1 MKFRLLAPTAAGL
14 ILGSLLAAAAASS
27 PHTRFIQLRN
37 DVIPT
42 KPLRAA
48 ERAPAAPASQAP
60 VTGLFLVQFEGP
72 VQPEWREQLAA
83 MGVALLEPVPT
94 DAFVA
99 RCDQARPGLLRTLP
113 FIHWMGPYRPEHKVH
128 RGLADQ
134 AKGRAADGPLD
145 VAVLLAPRLPASELA
160 EVRRAFSAIR
170 QESNHRSGPILRGR
184 IPAGRLEALA
194 RSEAVL
200 WIEPAPAMKL
210 YDEVASKIVAGDG
223 GPNTLLT
230 MSLGYD
236 GAGVRVAVA
245 DSGLHNGEAASMHP
259 DLFGRT
265 PAFFYYGN
273 LTDAADEH
281 SHGTHVAGI
290 VAGNGATG
298 EVDEFGA
305 LYGLGVAPGASII
318 AQRLFDAAGNYEPPS
333 SFDRMTRD
341 AVRVGAD
348 IGSNSWG
355 DDTQGRYDL
364 SAREFDLLV
373 RDADWLAEGDQ
384 PYILEFSAGNAGPG
398 TQTIGS
404 PAVAKNVIAT
414 GAVENDR
421 QDFLIYADGPDAM
434 ADFSSRGPCEDG
446 RIKPDVVAPGTWI
459 ASLQSASATDQ
470 YAWSPISPNY
480 QYQGGTSQAGPHAS
494 GAAAVF
500 VQYYRQTHTNLTPSP
515 ALVKAALINSAV
527 DCYDEFGT
535 GPVPNNDEGW
545 GRIDLVELLDSTRTY
560 QFLDQSV
567 LLTTGQQYEQ
577 RILVDTQDEPLKIT
591 LVYTDAAGFPGAIP
605 ALVNDLD
612 LEVVGPNGRVYR
624 GNSFAN
630 GESVPDTVASDDR
643 NNVEA
648 VHLWTPIPGEYVIRV
663 RARNVVTDARADTPG
678 LDQDF
683 ALVVSASIAP
693 PGTGILTFDRLSYR
707 APDQMRLALVDH
719 NLAGAPNATIAL
731 SSTTETTPE
740 TLLLQASGPAGN
752 FTGTVATVT
761 GPPAP
766 DGRLQVSH
774 GDVIEARY
782 QDAAPPATRLFTA
795 QADLLPPL
803 ISNLH
808 VTNRFGRAEVRWTTD
823 EPASSLVVYGSNLP
837 LSLSLTG
844 VTFATSHAVPLTGLV
859 SGTTNFFYLVCADVA
874 GNRVTN
880 DNNGELFVVVPP
892 RAPAILM
899 VDGFVEDFLIDPPP
913 DLGNYTRCLDQLG
926 LSYDVWK
933 IETEPQPITAADLR
947 PYRVVLWRLPE
958 FSLSRPTF
966 TAGERAALI
975 EYLNGGGGLFVASME
990 AASRLDDTGA
1000 QSFRKEVLH
1009 IADFEVDAGV
1019 PDAEGVPD
1027 DPIGDGLFFS
1037 LDYTFDYFGFD
1048 FSDTLTPGPNA
1059 AGILYKSGTGKYAG
1073 IRFPRAGVD
1082 SPARV
1087 VYLGFPFDA
1096 IPADEPPPGDRTT
1109 LMRRVL
1115 VFLAPGLN
1123 GEGSIVF
1130 DRGAYTIPSQVTL
1143 EIADSDLEGQ
1153 SQATATFYTET
1164 LPAGTPLTLAA
1175 TTRPGIFRGTVSL
1188 SATPSGSPTEFVVR
1202 DGETIRATYFDSSL
1216 NALVTAQAL
1225 IETNPPSI
1233 SLVSATPGYV
1243 DALITW
1249 ETSELADSTVQ
1260 FGESPL
1266 LGRSAASDELTD
1278 YHEINLYQLQP
1289 DRTYY
1294 FRVISRDRAGNVAMD
1309 DNGGR
1314 LYTFRTLAPLQP
1326 PWYDNLEHG
1335 STNWVVYTPE
1345 ESEIGWQLGQPNP
1358 LFGTPANS
1366 PVNCWAANLNYAFI
1380 SQVESYLISPAI
1392 VLTGGNQAVLRFAQ
1406 TYDFTYPFEFDI
1418 FHAGEVL
1425 LIPNDA
1431 LAPITLAEYSDDL
1444 ADWHE
1449 VEFDLSPHLGKVV
1462 YIAWH
1467 YFMLSFDPWPR
1478 MGWMVDDIS
1487 ITVSNVQPGTVV
1499 ITNNLWQAGYSL
1511 SGPLSTNAGGRF
1523 LALSNA
1529 PPGSYTIEYADLA
1542 YYQTPAA
1549 QTKLLA
1555 EGGTVTFNG
1564 VYTLADA
1571 NGNGIPDDWE
1581 QRYFGNV
1588 SAHRSNTTDTDGD
1601 GMSDWAEFVA
1611 GTDPNSPPRAFNLLA
1626 RQTSGNTLR
1635 LEWASVPGQQY
1646 RVLQTTNF
1654 SGWTPYTSWSEATST
1669 VSRLDIPIPTGAAPA
1684 FYRVQAG
1691 ATNSP
1696 AGLPPN
1702 LRLTV
1707 APSTNNTLRLSWP
1720 SAAGRGY
1727 RLLSSTNAINWIPA
1741 TGWFRA
1747 LATTTSATN
1756 LPVPVSPQFYRLEV
1770 QP

>member
-1 MKFRLLAPTAAGL
+1 MKFCLLARTVAGL
-14 ILGSLLAAAAASS
+14 TLGCLVAASAAPAS
-27 PHTRFIQLRN
+27 QIRFIQLRN
-37 DVIPT
+37 AIIPT
-42 KPLRAA
+42 KPSKAA
-48 ERAPAAPASQAP
+48 DQSSAAFAPQAP
-60 VTGLFLVQFEGP
+60 VTGLFLIQFQGP
-72 VQPEWREQLAA
+72 VQPEWREQLASL
-83 MGVALLEPVPT
+83 GVALLEPVPT
-94 DAFVA
+94 HAFVA
-99 RCDQARPGLLRTLP
+99 RCEQARPGVLRALP
-113 FIHWMGPYRPEHKVH
+113 FVHWVGPYRPEHKLH
-128 RGLADQ
+128 RGLAEQ
-134 AKGRAADGPLD
+134 AKGRAADKSLD
-145 VAVLLAPRLPASELA
+145 VAILVASRVPPGEVA
-160 EVRRAFSAIR
+160 EVRRAFAAIR

-184 IPAGRLEALA
+184 IPVGRLEALA

-200 WIEPAPAMKL
+200 WIEPAPEMKL
-210 YDEVASKIVAGDG
+210 YDEIASKIVAGDG

-230 MSLGYD
+230 ESLGFD
-236 GAGVRVAVA
+236 GTGVRIAVA
-245 DSGLHNGEAASMHP
+245 DSGLHNGDAASMHP
-259 DLFGRT
+259 DLLGRT
-265 PAFFYYGN
+265 PAFFWYGN

-305 LYGLGVAPGASII
+305 LYGLGVAPGADII
-318 AQRLFDAAGNYEPPS
+318 AQRLFDAVGGYEPPS

-341 AVRVGAD
+341 AVRAGAD

-364 SAREFDLLV
+364 SAREFDMLV

-421 QDFLIYADGPDAM
+421 ADFLIYADGPDAM

-500 VQYYRQTHTNLTPSP
+500 VQFYRQTHTNATPSP

-545 GRIDLVELLDSTRTY
+545 GRIDLVELLDSARTY
-560 QFLDQSV
+560 QYLDQSV
-567 LLTTGQQYEQ
+567 PLATGQQYEQ

-648 VHLWTPIPGEYVIRV
+648 VHLWTPLPGEYVIRV

-693 PGTGILTFDRLSYR
+693 PGTGILTFDRLRYR

-719 NLAGAPNATIAL
+719 DLAGAPTATIVL
-731 SSTTETTPE
+731 SSTTEPTPE
-740 TLLLQASGPAGN
+740 TLVLQASGASGT
-752 FTGTVATVT
+752 FTGVVATVT
-761 GPPAP
+761 GPAVP

-774 GDVIEARY
+774 GDVIQARY

-795 QADLLPPL
+795 TADLLAPV

-823 EPASSLVVYGSNLP
+823 EPASSIVRYGSNLP
-837 LSLSLTG
+837 LSLSITSA
-844 VTFATSHAVPLTGLV
+844 TFTTTHAVPLTGLI
-859 SGTTNFFYLVCADVA
+859 SGTTNFFFIVCADLA
-874 GNRVTN
+874 GNGVTN
-880 DNNGELFVVVPP
+880 DNNGGLFVVVPP

-899 VDGFVEDFLIDPPP
+899 VDGFVEDFLLEPP

-933 IETEPQPITAADLR
+933 IETEPRPITAADLR
-947 PYRVVLWRLPE
+947 PYRAVLWRLPE

-966 TAGERAALI
+966 TAAERTAI
-975 EYLNGGGGLFVASME
+975 IDYLNGGGGLFVASME

-1000 QSFRKEVLH
+1000 QAFRKEVLH
-1009 IADFEVDAGV
+1009 IADFDVDAGV

-1027 DPIGDGLFFS
+1027 DPIGDGLFFA
-1037 LDYTFDYFGFD
+1037 LDYTFDYSGFD

-1059 AGILYKSGTGKYAG
+1059 AGILYKGGTGKYAG

-1082 SPARV
+1082 SPGRV

-1096 IPADEPPPGDRTT
+1096 IPADELPPSDRTS
-1109 LMRRVL
+1109 LMRRIL

-1123 GEGSIVF
+1123 GEGSIAF

-1153 SQATATFYTET
+1153 AQTTATFYT
-1164 LPAGTPLTLAA
+1164 AAQSSGTPLTLAA
-1175 TTRPGIFRGTVSL
+1175 TTRPGIFRATVSL
-1188 SATPSGSPTEFVVR
+1188 SATNSGSPAPEFIVQ

-1216 NALVTAQAL
+1216 NTLVTAQAL

-1233 SLVSATPGYV
+1233 SFVSATPGYV
-1243 DALITW
+1243 DALISW
-1249 ETSELADSTVQ
+1249 ETSELADTTVQ

-1266 LGRSAASDELTD
+1266 LGRSTASDELTD
-1278 YHEINLYQLQP
+1278 YHEISLYQLQP

-1294 FRVISRDRAGNVAMD
+1294 FRVISRDLAGNVAVD
-1309 DNGGR
+1309 DNGGQ

-1326 PWYDNLEHG
+1326 PWFDDLEQG
-1335 STNWVVYTPE
+1335 GTNWVVYTPE
-1345 ESEIGWQLGQPNP
+1345 ESEIGWQLGQPSP
-1358 LFGTPANS
+1358 LFGTTANS
-1366 PVNCWAANLNYAFI
+1366 PVNCWAANLNSSFI

-1392 VLTGGNQAVLRFAQ
+1392 VLTGGNKAVLRFAQ

-1449 VEFDLSPHLGKVV
+1449 VELDLSPYLGKVV

-1478 MGWMVDDIS
+1478 MGWMVDDIAV
-1487 ITVSNVQPGTVV
+1487 TVSNVQPGTLV

-1511 SGPLSTNAGGRF
+1511 AGPLSTNGGGRF

-1529 PPGSYTIEYADLA
+1529 PPGSYTIEYADLSF
-1542 YYQTPAA
+1542 YQKPAA
-1549 QTKLLA
+1549 QTQVLA
-1555 EGGTVTFNG
+1555 EGGTVIFHG
-1564 VYTLADA
+1564 LYTWADA
-1571 NGNGIPDDWE
+1571 NANGIPDGWE

-1588 SAHRSNTTDTDGD
+1588 SSYRSDTTDTDGD
-1601 GMSDWAEFVA
+1601 GMADYAEFVA
-1611 GTDPNSPPRAFNLLA
+1611 GTDPHSPPRAFKLLA
-1626 RQTSGNTLR
+1626 RQTSSSTLR
-1635 LEWASVPGQQY
+1635 LEWSSVPGQQY
-1646 RVLQTTNF
+1646 RVFQTTNF
-1654 SGWTPYTSWSEATST
+1654 LAWTPYAAWFEATST
-1669 VSRLDIPIPTGAAPA
+1669 VSRLDIPIPTGAAQT

-1696 AGLPPN
+1696 AGLAPN
-1702 LRLTV
+1702 PRLTV

-1720 SAAGRGY
+1720 SAVGRGY
-1727 RLLSSTNAINWIPA
+1727 RLLSSTNASNWIPA

-1747 LATTTSATN
+1747 LTTATATN
-1756 LPVPVSPQFYRLEV
+1756 LPAPTSPQFYRLEV